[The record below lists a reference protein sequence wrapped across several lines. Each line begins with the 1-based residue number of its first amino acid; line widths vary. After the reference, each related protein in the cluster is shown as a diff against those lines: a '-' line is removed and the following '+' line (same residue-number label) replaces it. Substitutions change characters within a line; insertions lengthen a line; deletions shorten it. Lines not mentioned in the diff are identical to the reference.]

1 MCSNGN
7 KPDIIIVTGCNAV
20 GKTTASNY
28 LRKLANKHNIPYENR
43 IIADSQC
50 LFEAMQ
56 LDDQTG
62 GYHHTH
68 DWCKTNSN
76 RHSHANDQDQPVFPF
91 TVTSTTLPEQ
101 MRYDFFQ
108 KLSELQLT
116 GKFWFVEWAGGV
128 NINPRNDPSANI
140 DYSYASVKRMLQEGD
155 IPNDWLYRI
164 RAVIHLKA
172 KRSVRLSLN
181 KIRSVPTSAQPEAIE
196 AGTAFW
202 QKDDTVLRFYG
213 RDDFSKIK
221 RIFKKAGIQV
231 YSVKNDG
238 GHYFFECLEK
248 EIEAIFSTEK
258 NIIPQST
265 ILSLYGKFFAKP
277 LNIIF
282 SYMSIP
288 LKPIQYLFSAIPLSI
303 SHVDAPSSSNDLVDA
318 YQTPPESMYSI
329 EDETNILSSHLS

>member
-1 MCSNGN
+1 
-7 KPDIIIVTGCNAV
+7 
-20 GKTTASNY
+20 
-28 LRKLANKHNIPYENR
+28 
-43 IIADSQC
+43 
-50 LFEAMQ
+50 
-56 LDDQTG
+56 
-62 GYHHTH
+62 
-68 DWCKTNSN
+68 
-76 RHSHANDQDQPVFPF
+76 
-91 TVTSTTLPEQ
+91 
-101 MRYDFFQ
+101 
-108 KLSELQLT
+108 
-116 GKFWFVEWAGGV
+116 
-128 NINPRNDPSANI
+128 
-140 DYSYASVKRMLQEGD
+140 
-155 IPNDWLYRI
+155 
-164 RAVIHLKA
+164 
-172 KRSVRLSLN
+172 
-181 KIRSVPTSAQPEAIE
+181 
-196 AGTAFW
+196 
-202 QKDDTVLRFYG
+202 VLRFYG